1 MHTAIDVAQTVMQLS
16 VEERERLF
24 QILTEN
30 TDLFRKILPDMID
43 RLLLDDSSRN
53 LAYPLSQHFNEW
65 RNR

>member
-1 MHTAIDVAQTVMQLS
+1 MHRMIDIAQTVMHLS

-24 QILTEN
+24 QLVSEN
-30 TDLFRKILPDMID
+30 TDLFRKILPDIVD

-53 LAYPLSQHFNEW
+53 LAHPVAQHFNEW